1 MRQLLAGATIRALE
15 GRGPTFMQ
23 QFDERV
29 AALEAL
35 AASPDSHSAYVAASV
50 ALTLDLANASG
61 NERLA
66 QIMLSLARQS
76 SRYTQVALSRP
87 QRRKESA
94 RNWRSVVKALAAN
107 RTIEASLAME
117 KLVDDARREAV
128 KTLESGETASKR
140 STT

>member
-1 MRQLLAGATIRALE
+1 
-15 GRGPTFMQ
+15 
-23 QFDERV
+23 
-29 AALEAL
+29 
-35 AASPDSHSAYVAASV
+35 
-50 ALTLDLANASG
+50 
-61 NERLA
+61 
-66 QIMLSLARQS
+66 MLSLARQS